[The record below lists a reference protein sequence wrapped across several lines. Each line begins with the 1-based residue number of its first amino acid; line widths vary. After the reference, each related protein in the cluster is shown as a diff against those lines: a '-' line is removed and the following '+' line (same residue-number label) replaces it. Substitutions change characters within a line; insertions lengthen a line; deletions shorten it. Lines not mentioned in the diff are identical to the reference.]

1 MQKLENFLAIIGLI
15 EFLKRS
21 YAFLKNKNIS
31 QMIQYYF
38 YHKNSLKLLAIYLVG
53 TGALVVYIN
62 FLIYNIIFLSLQLS
76 NTGMFTGM
84 LVFMFLTIIA
94 VLTLSKFYH
103 LHKNDVQ
110 KYAFQ

>member
-21 YAFLKNKNIS
+21 YEFLKDKNS
-31 QMIQYYF
+31 SKKVQSFF
-38 YHKNSLKLLAIYLVG
+38 YHKNSLKVLAAYLVG
-53 TGALVVYIN
+53 TGALVLYIN
-62 FLIYNIIFLSLQLS
+62 FLIYNIIFISFQLS

-110 KYAFQ
+110 KYAV